1 MSKPNRI
8 FNCAAGGKNGGGSEI
23 RTHGSLTR
31 VTGFQDRLLKPL
43 GHPSEPNRIYYPIDA
58 HVCNTYILPHFTAF
72 VKGFFEKKGKI
83 LCHYIDSVLRAA

>member
-8 FNCAAGGKNGGGSEI
+8 FDCAAGGKNGGGSEI

-43 GHPSEPNRIYYPIDA
+43 GHPSEPNRICYPIDA

-72 VKGFFEKKGKI
+72 VKSFFEKSKK
-83 LCHYIDSVLRAA
+83 